1 MSKLI
6 DLRTLN
12 PNLRL
17 VFYFFFTVVFI
28 KKNQSNRP
36 KTTIS
41 KICVTDLVQLLSFVF
56 GAKIIFKY

>member
-6 DLRTLN
+6 DFRTLN
-12 PNLRL
+12 LNLRL
-17 VFYFFFTVVFI
+17 VFYFFTVVFI
-28 KKNQSNRP
+28 KRNKNNRP

-41 KICVTDLVQLLSFVF
+41 KICVTDLVQILNFVS